1 MEKIKIAA
9 IQMSTVADKMEN
21 VRTVKTYL
29 EKIKDENPD
38 FVILPE
44 MFCCPYQ
51 TENFPIYA
59 EKEGGPVW
67 QQLSGYAKQ
76 YGIYLIGGSMPEKD
90 AEGNVYNTSY
100 IFDREG
106 KQIGKH
112 RKVHLFDID
121 VKGGQTFKE
130 SDTLTAGDSDTVFDT
145 EFGKMGVMLCF
156 DIRFPE
162 LSRMMVNDGA
172 KVIFVP
178 AAFNMTT
185 GPAHWE
191 LSFRTRALDNQIYMV
206 GCAPARD
213 VSAGYISWGHSIVT
227 DPWGRVTDMLDE
239 KKGILLAELDMDY
252 EEQVREELPLLKSR
266 RKDIYQLSQNLFN
279 SGNSTES
286 SPVL

>member
-21 VRTVKTYL
+21 VRTVKAYL
-29 EKIKDENPD
+29 EKIKDENQD

-130 SDTLTAGDSDTVFDT
+130 SDMLTAGDSDTVFDT
-145 EFGKMGVMLCF
+145 EFGKIGVMLCF

-227 DPWGRVTDMLDE
+227 DPWGRVTGMLDE
-239 KKGILLAELDMDY
+239 NEGILLAELDMDY

-266 RKDIYQLSQNLFN
+266 RKDMYKLEKLCK
-279 SGNSTES
+279 
-286 SPVL
+286 

>member
-21 VRTVKTYL
+21 VRTVKAYL

-121 VKGGQTFKE
+121 IKGGQTFKE

-145 EFGKMGVMLCF
+145 EFGKIGVMLCF

-227 DPWGRVTDMLDE
+227 DPWGRVIDMLDE
-239 KKGILLAELDMDY
+239 KKRILLAELDMDY

-266 RKDIYQLSQNLFN
+266 RKDMYKLEKLCK
-279 SGNSTES
+279 
-286 SPVL
+286 

>member
-9 IQMSTVADKMEN
+9 IQMPTVADKMEN

-59 EKEGGPVW
+59 EEEGGPIW
-67 QQLSGYAKQ
+67 QQLSAYAKQ
-76 YGIYLIGGSMPEKD
+76 YGVYLIGGSMPEKD
-90 AEGNVYNTSY
+90 AEGNVYNTCY
-100 IFDREG
+100 VFDREG

-172 KVIFVP
+172 RIVFVP

-227 DPWGRVTDMLDE
+227 DPWGRVIDMLDE

-266 RKDIYQLSQNLFN
+266 RKDMYKLEKLC
-279 SGNSTES
+279 E
-286 SPVL
+286 

>member
-21 VRTVKTYL
+21 VRTVKAYL

-121 VKGGQTFKE
+121 IKGGQTFKE

-145 EFGKMGVMLCF
+145 EFGKIGVMLCF

-227 DPWGRVTDMLDE
+227 DPWGRVIDMLDE
-239 KKGILLAELDMDY
+239 KKGILLSELDMDY

-266 RKDIYQLSQNLFN
+266 RKDMYKLEKLCK
-279 SGNSTES
+279 
-286 SPVL
+286 

>member
-145 EFGKMGVMLCF
+145 EFGKIGVMLCF

-162 LSRMMVNDGA
+162 LSRMMVNDGV

-227 DPWGRVTDMLDE
+227 DPWGRVTGMLDE
-239 KKGILLAELDMDY
+239 NEGILLAELDMDY

-266 RKDIYQLSQNLFN
+266 RKDMYKLSQNLFN

>member
-130 SDTLTAGDSDTVFDT
+130 SDTLTAGDIDTVFDT
-145 EFGKMGVMLCF
+145 EFGKIGVMLCF

-162 LSRMMVNDGA
+162 LSRMMVNDGV

-227 DPWGRVTDMLDE
+227 DPWGRVTGMLDE
-239 KKGILLAELDMDY
+239 NEGILLAELDMDY

>member
-145 EFGKMGVMLCF
+145 EFGKIGVMLCF

-227 DPWGRVTDMLDE
+227 DPWGRVTGMLDE
-239 KKGILLAELDMDY
+239 NEGILLAELDMDY

>member
-38 FVILPE
+38 CVILPE

-121 VKGGQTFKE
+121 IKGGQTFKE

-145 EFGKMGVMLCF
+145 EFGKIGVMLCF

-227 DPWGRVTDMLDE
+227 DPWGRVIDMLDE

>member
-9 IQMSTVADKMEN
+9 IQMPTVADKMEN
-21 VRTVKTYL
+21 VRTVKAYL

-130 SDTLTAGDSDTVFDT
+130 SDMLTAGDSDTVFDT
-145 EFGKMGVMLCF
+145 EFGKIGVMLCF

-227 DPWGRVTDMLDE
+227 DPWGRVTGMLDE
-239 KKGILLAELDMDY
+239 NEGILLAELDMDY

>member
-121 VKGGQTFKE
+121 IKGGQTFKE

-145 EFGKMGVMLCF
+145 EFGKIGVMLCF

-227 DPWGRVTDMLDE
+227 DPWGRVIDMLDE

-266 RKDIYQLSQNLFN
+266 RKDIYQLAKNLIN

>member
-145 EFGKMGVMLCF
+145 EFGKIGVMLCF

-227 DPWGRVTDMLDE
+227 DPWGRVIDMLDE

-252 EEQVREELPLLKSR
+252 EEQGREELPLLKSR

>member
-21 VRTVKTYL
+21 VRTVKAYL

-59 EKEGGPVW
+59 EEEGGPIW
-67 QQLSGYAKQ
+67 QQLSAYAKQ
-76 YGIYLIGGSMPEKD
+76 YGVYLIGGSMPEKD
-90 AEGNVYNTSY
+90 AEGNVYNTCY
-100 IFDREG
+100 VFDREG

-172 KVIFVP
+172 RIVFVP

-227 DPWGRVTDMLDE
+227 DPWGRVIDMLDE

>member
-9 IQMSTVADKMEN
+9 IQMPTVADKMEN
-21 VRTVKTYL
+21 VRTVKAYL

-145 EFGKMGVMLCF
+145 EFGKIGVMLCF

-227 DPWGRVTDMLDE
+227 DPWGRVTGMLDE
-239 KKGILLAELDMDY
+239 NEGILLAELDMDY

-266 RKDIYQLSQNLFN
+266 RKDMYKSEKLCK
-279 SGNSTES
+279 
-286 SPVL
+286 

>member
-9 IQMSTVADKMEN
+9 IQMPTVADKMEN

-145 EFGKMGVMLCF
+145 EFGKIGVMLCF

-227 DPWGRVTDMLDE
+227 DPWGRVIDMLDE

-252 EEQVREELPLLKSR
+252 EEQIREELPLLKSR
-266 RKDIYQLSQNLFN
+266 RKDMYKLEKLCK
-279 SGNSTES
+279 
-286 SPVL
+286 

>member
-1 MEKIKIAA
+1 MKKIKIAA

-145 EFGKMGVMLCF
+145 EFGKIGVMLCF

-227 DPWGRVTDMLDE
+227 DPWGRVIDMLDE

>member
-145 EFGKMGVMLCF
+145 EFGKIGVMLCF

-172 KVIFVP
+172 RIVFVP

-227 DPWGRVTDMLDE
+227 DPWGRVIDMLDE

-266 RKDIYQLSQNLFN
+266 RKDMYKLEKLCK
-279 SGNSTES
+279 
-286 SPVL
+286 

>member
-9 IQMSTVADKMEN
+9 IQMPTVADKMEN

-59 EKEGGPVW
+59 EEEGGPIW
-67 QQLSGYAKQ
+67 QQLSAYAKQ
-76 YGIYLIGGSMPEKD
+76 YGVYLIGGSMPEKD
-90 AEGNVYNTSY
+90 AEGNVYNTCY
-100 IFDREG
+100 VFDREG

-172 KVIFVP
+172 RIVFVP

-227 DPWGRVTDMLDE
+227 DPWGRVTGMLDE
-239 KKGILLAELDMDY
+239 NEGILLAELDMDY
-252 EEQVREELPLLKSR
+252 EEQVREEFPLLKSR
-266 RKDIYQLSQNLFN
+266 RKDMYKLEKLC
-279 SGNSTES
+279 E
-286 SPVL
+286 

>member
-9 IQMSTVADKMEN
+9 IQMPTVADKMEN
-21 VRTVKTYL
+21 VRTVKAYL
-29 EKIKDENPD
+29 EKIRDENLD

-67 QQLSGYAKQ
+67 QQLSAYAKQ
-76 YGIYLIGGSMPEKD
+76 YGVYLIGGSMPEKD
-90 AEGNVYNTSY
+90 AEGNVYNTCY
-100 IFDREG
+100 VFDREG

-121 VKGGQTFKE
+121 IKGGQTFKE

-172 KVIFVP
+172 RIVFVP

-227 DPWGRVTDMLDE
+227 DPWGRVIDMLDE

-266 RKDIYQLSQNLFN
+266 RKDMYKLEKLC
-279 SGNSTES
+279 E
-286 SPVL
+286 

>member
-1 MEKIKIAA
+1 MKVAA
-9 IQMSTVADKMEN
+9 IQMP
-21 VRTVKTYL
+21 TVKDKIQNIRTAGTYI
-29 EKIKDENPD
+29 EKIKAENPD

-121 VKGGQTFKE
+121 IKGGQTFKE

-145 EFGKMGVMLCF
+145 EFGKIGVMLCF

-227 DPWGRVTDMLDE
+227 DPWGRVTGMLDE
-239 KKGILLAELDMDY
+239 NEGILLAELDMDY

-279 SGNSTES
+279 SGNRTES

>member
-21 VRTVKTYL
+21 VRTVKAYL

-145 EFGKMGVMLCF
+145 EFGKIGVMLCF

-227 DPWGRVTDMLDE
+227 DPWGRVTGMLDE
-239 KKGILLAELDMDY
+239 NEGILLAELDMDY

-266 RKDIYQLSQNLFN
+266 RTDIYQLSQNLFN

>member
-1 MEKIKIAA
+1 
-9 IQMSTVADKMEN
+9 
-21 VRTVKTYL
+21 
-29 EKIKDENPD
+29 
-38 FVILPE
+38 
-44 MFCCPYQ
+44 
-51 TENFPIYA
+51 
-59 EKEGGPVW
+59 
-67 QQLSGYAKQ
+67 
-76 YGIYLIGGSMPEKD
+76 MPEKD

-121 VKGGQTFKE
+121 IKGGQTFKE

-145 EFGKMGVMLCF
+145 EFGKIGVMLCF

-227 DPWGRVTDMLDE
+227 DPWGRVIDMLDE

-266 RKDIYQLSQNLFN
+266 RKDMYKLSQNLFN

>member
-145 EFGKMGVMLCF
+145 EFGKIGVMLCF

-162 LSRMMVNDGA
+162 LSRMMVNDGV

-227 DPWGRVTDMLDE
+227 DPWGRVIGMLDE
-239 KKGILLAELDMDY
+239 NEGILLAELDMDY

>member
-9 IQMSTVADKMEN
+9 IQMPTVADKMEN

-145 EFGKMGVMLCF
+145 EFGKIGVMLCF

-227 DPWGRVTDMLDE
+227 DPWGRVIDMLDE

-279 SGNSTES
+279 SENSTES

>member
-21 VRTVKTYL
+21 VRTVKAYL

-59 EKEGGPVW
+59 EEEGGPIW
-67 QQLSGYAKQ
+67 QQLSAYAKQ
-76 YGIYLIGGSMPEKD
+76 YGVYLIGGSMPEKD
-90 AEGNVYNTSY
+90 AEGNVYNTCY
-100 IFDREG
+100 VFDREG

-172 KVIFVP
+172 RIVFVP

>member
-1 MEKIKIAA
+1 MEKIEIAA

-21 VRTVKTYL
+21 VRTVKAYL

-121 VKGGQTFKE
+121 IKGGQTFKE

-145 EFGKMGVMLCF
+145 EFGKIGVMLCF

-227 DPWGRVTDMLDE
+227 DPWGRVIDMLDE

-266 RKDIYQLSQNLFN
+266 RKDMYKLEKLCK
-279 SGNSTES
+279 
-286 SPVL
+286 

>member
-9 IQMSTVADKMEN
+9 IQMPTVADKMEN
-21 VRTVKTYL
+21 VRTVKIYL

-59 EKEGGPVW
+59 EKEGRPVW

-121 VKGGQTFKE
+121 IKGGQTFKE

-145 EFGKMGVMLCF
+145 EFGKIGVMLCF

-227 DPWGRVTDMLDE
+227 DPWGRVIDMLDE

>member
-21 VRTVKTYL
+21 VRTVKAYL

-67 QQLSGYAKQ
+67 QQLSGDAKQ

-90 AEGNVYNTSY
+90 AEENVYNTSY

-227 DPWGRVTDMLDE
+227 DPWGRVIDMLDE

-266 RKDIYQLSQNLFN
+266 RKDMYKLEKLCK
-279 SGNSTES
+279 
-286 SPVL
+286 

>member
-1 MEKIKIAA
+1 MEKIKSAA

-172 KVIFVP
+172 RIVFVP

-227 DPWGRVTDMLDE
+227 DPWGRVIDMLDE

-266 RKDIYQLSQNLFN
+266 RKDMYKLEKLCK
-279 SGNSTES
+279 
-286 SPVL
+286 

>member
-145 EFGKMGVMLCF
+145 EFGKIGVMLCF

-213 VSAGYISWGHSIVT
+213 VSAGYISWGHSIVI
-227 DPWGRVTDMLDE
+227 DPWGRVTGMLDE
-239 KKGILLAELDMDY
+239 NEGILLAELDMDY

-266 RKDIYQLSQNLFN
+266 RKDMYKLEKLCK
-279 SGNSTES
+279 
-286 SPVL
+286 